1 MAPNQLGDHFYI
13 TIVSGKVVFTF
24 KKWLRKQIPQ
34 NVLLH
39 HGISHG
45 YMAIWSFFYHFQ
57 TQPHLFQK
65 PGGRIDGLLFILISL
80 ETKVLVA
87 AHADAQL
94 RLETATCSPKE
105 RWDSPIIY
113 TSYHITLHIY
123 MYVYSYY
130 KNQHIQYI
138 YISYNVSYEL
148 HYFSSVAMLIVV
160 SSLWNVTTTG
170 MICRLRASFQ
180 SSSNSSRFPR
190 RNSDDLQLTDGLK
203 TWIIVPG
210 CIWGWVKTQSP
221 WWTSK

>member
-1 MAPNQLGDHFYI
+1 MSCFI
-13 TIVSGKVVFTF
+13 IVF
-24 KKWLRKQIPQ
+24 P
-34 NVLLH
+34 
-39 HGISHG
+39 
-45 YMAIWSFFYHFQ
+45 MAIWLFDPFFYHFQ

-138 YISYNVSYEL
+138 YIY
-148 HYFSSVAMLIVV
+148 
-160 SSLWNVTTTG
+160 
-170 MICRLRASFQ
+170 
-180 SSSNSSRFPR
+180 
-190 RNSDDLQLTDGLK
+190 
-203 TWIIVPG
+203 IIMYHMNY
-210 CIWGWVKTQSP
+210 IIFHQ
-221 WWTSK
+221 